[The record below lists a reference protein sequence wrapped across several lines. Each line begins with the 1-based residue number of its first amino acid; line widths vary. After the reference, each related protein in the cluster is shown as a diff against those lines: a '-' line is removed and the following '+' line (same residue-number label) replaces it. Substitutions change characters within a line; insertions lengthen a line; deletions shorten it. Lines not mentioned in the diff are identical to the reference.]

1 MRKNIC
7 CVKLPAFLGAILRLL
22 LGKHVIGYNTKRPN

>member
-7 CVKLPAFLGAILRLL
+7 CVKLPAFLGAVLRLL
-22 LGKHVIGYNTKRPN
+22 LAKHVIGYNKKRSN

>member
-1 MRKNIC
+1 MKKNIC

-22 LGKHVIGYNTKRPN
+22 LRKHVIGYNTKRPN